1 MNLDAEQIVERLSR
15 TGGDGF
21 SRGLNDALKKR
32 ALEYAQTA
40 GCQRKPI
47 LSRLGSALT
56 HPMITT
62 DYSEALLEFVTK
74 AHDQT
79 QNVIDELS
87 NIHRF
92 VYRNLRRRTPMGDV
106 DALYPGG

>member
-21 SRGLNDALKKR
+21 SRGLKG
-32 ALEYAQTA
+32 LEKESLRVRSDGGLSTQAH
-40 GCQRKPI
+40 PI
-47 LSRLGSALT
+47 ALGSALT

-74 AHDQT
+74 AHGQT
-79 QNVIDELS
+79 QNVIDEFF

-92 VYRNLRRRTPMGDV
+92 VHRNPDDELHG
-106 DALYPGG
+106 